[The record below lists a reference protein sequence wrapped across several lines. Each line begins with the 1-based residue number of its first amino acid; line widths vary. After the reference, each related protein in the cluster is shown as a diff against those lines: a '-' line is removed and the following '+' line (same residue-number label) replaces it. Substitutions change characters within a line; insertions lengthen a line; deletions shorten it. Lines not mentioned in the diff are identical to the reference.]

1 MADEFSNTIT
11 KIEQQTTNLPAIIR
25 NSLKSFRGSNNSLET
40 LENAM
45 KIKEKFAFYNQQT
58 FLELSKC
65 LEQKYKRFSENF
77 INFGKNQS
85 VSIMEVFKI
94 YHF

>member
-11 KIEQQTTNLPAIIR
+11 KIEQQATNLPTIIR
-25 NSLKSFRGSNNSLET
+25 NSLKSFRGSNNSLEI

-77 INFGKNQS
+77 LNFGKNQS
-85 VSIMEVFKI
+85 VSIMEVLKI
-94 YHF
+94 